1 MQRENPKSDNNK
13 HYNDI
18 PGGVKMFKYLFPEE
32 AGRRVEKVW
41 SLASTQALIEVQ
53 LRLHHYKQLHWRLV
67 LPVLQAELRVLQHSR
82 TWALLFHV
90 CHRWQPERHIPASKF
105 WKCVWLHEIFISFSC
120 SPAMCVFIYQIF
132 FFMIPTIGSERR
144 CRGEEG
150 LNSYYFSPSMQP
162 PMGDEGEKIRGADHQ
177 NQGLFL
183 I

>member
-1 MQRENPKSDNNK
+1 
-13 HYNDI
+13 
-18 PGGVKMFKYLFPEE
+18 
-32 AGRRVEKVW
+32 
-41 SLASTQALIEVQ
+41 
-53 LRLHHYKQLHWRLV
+53 
-67 LPVLQAELRVLQHSR
+67 
-82 TWALLFHV
+82 
-90 CHRWQPERHIPASKF
+90 
-105 WKCVWLHEIFISFSC
+105 
-120 SPAMCVFIYQIF
+120 MCVFIYQIF